1 MKTEIRKILKYKTE
15 TLKPCLIMNKKRII
29 DIHNYCIGG
38 CVPFKT
44 MEKEVLQF
52 LKEVDDIT
60 DKELNELKNYERT
73 ELELIGYY
81 DY

>member
-1 MKTEIRKILKYKTE
+1 
-15 TLKPCLIMNKKRII
+15 MNKQKII

-44 MEKEVLQF
+44 MEKEVSQF
-52 LKEVDDIT
+52 LKEVEKVT
-60 DKELNELKNYERT
+60 DEELNQLKKSERT

>member
-1 MKTEIRKILKYKTE
+1 
-15 TLKPCLIMNKKRII
+15 MNKQKII

-44 MEKEVLQF
+44 MEKEVRQF
-52 LKEVDDIT
+52 LKEVEKVT
-60 DKELNELKNYERT
+60 DEELNQLKKSERT

>member
-1 MKTEIRKILKYKTE
+1 MKKQK
-15 TLKPCLIMNKKRII
+15 II

-44 MEKEVLQF
+44 MEKEVEVF
-52 LKEVDDIT
+52 LKEVKGVT
-60 DKELNELKNYERT
+60 FKELNDLKKSERK
-73 ELELIGYY
+73 ELELTGYY

>member
-1 MKTEIRKILKYKTE
+1 
-15 TLKPCLIMNKKRII
+15 MNKQKII

-44 MEKEVLQF
+44 MEKEVCQF
-52 LKEVDDIT
+52 LKEVAEVT
-60 DKELNELKNYERT
+60 DEELSELKKSERK
-73 ELELIGYY
+73 ELELTGYF